1 MAKPTPK
8 KKSNTA
14 FLAVI
19 LVVLVAGGAAI
30 WTTMNRA
37 KPVPTELAAGT
48 PLPEAQGYLRGDP
61 NAPITIIEFADFECP
76 GCGQFAAVQEP
87 DLRKRVIDAGLA
99 NFRFYDFP
107 LTSIH
112 RNTLAAHLAA
122 SCANEQGKFWE
133 FHDML
138 FEGQYDWNSQATGN
152 PRKVFDGYV
161 STLGLDAAKFGEC
174 YDSQRNLAQIQANAA
189 AGTER
194 GVNSTPT
201 VIIGNKVY
209 SPAPTADQIKS
220 IIDSLRAA
228 LPAGAAAPAAPAA
241 GAAEKK

>member
-30 WTTMNRA
+30 WTTMNKS
-37 KPVPTELAAGT
+37 KPIPTELAAGT

-76 GCGQFAAVQEP
+76 GCGSFAAVQEP

-161 STLGLDAAKFGEC
+161 SKLGLDAAKFGEC

-189 AGTER
+189 AGSER

-201 VIIGNKVY
+201 IIIGNKVY
-209 SPAPTADQIKS
+209 SPAPTADQLKAIV
-220 IIDSLRAA
+220 DSMRAA
-228 LPAGAAAPAAPAA
+228 LPAAVAAPAGDAA
-241 GAAEKK
+241 KK

>member
-241 GAAEKK
+241 GAVEKK

>member
-228 LPAGAAAPAAPAA
+228 LPAGAATPAAPAA